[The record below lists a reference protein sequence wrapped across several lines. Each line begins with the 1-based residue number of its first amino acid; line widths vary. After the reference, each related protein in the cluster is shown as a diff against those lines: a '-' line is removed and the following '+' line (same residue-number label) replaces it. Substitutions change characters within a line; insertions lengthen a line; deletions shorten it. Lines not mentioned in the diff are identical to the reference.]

1 MKTKSTLGVAL
12 AVAGLL
18 VAVKPAVAV
27 QYSDND
33 VLGVTI
39 AAGGQV
45 AGEFSI
51 GSVNDGSGTF
61 GYDSGSSLLSSALAS
76 FSFSRA
82 NSLLGQV
89 EILIGGST
97 FSSTLNV
104 INSLVGTLSGQV
116 LGAALSDLG
125 SDGVVSYVI
134 KNNST
139 TAIRVSSAGL
149 VAQSEPR
156 PVPDSG
162 GSVYLLGLGLGGIAL
177 GLGYRRQGVVIE

>member
-18 VAVKPAVAV
+18 VAVKPAMAV

-61 GYDSGSSLLSSALAS
+61 GYDSGSSVLSSATTS

-89 EILIGGST
+89 EILIGGLS
-97 FSSTLNV
+97 FSSASHV
-104 INSLVGTLSGQV
+104 VNSLVGTLSGSV
-116 LGAALSDLG
+116 LGLALSDLG
-125 SDGVVSYVI
+125 SDGIVSYII

-139 TAIRVSSAGL
+139 AAIRVSSAAL
-149 VAQSEPR
+149 VAQSEIR
-156 PVPDSG
+156 SVPDTG
-162 GSVYLLGLGLGGIAL
+162 GSIYLLGFGGIVLGLA
-177 GLGYRRQGVVIE
+177 YRRQGAVAK